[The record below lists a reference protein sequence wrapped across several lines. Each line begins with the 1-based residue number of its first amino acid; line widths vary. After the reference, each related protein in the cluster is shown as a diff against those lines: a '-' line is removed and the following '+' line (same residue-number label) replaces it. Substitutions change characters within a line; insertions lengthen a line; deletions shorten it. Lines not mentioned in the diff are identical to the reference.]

1 MTEATTATQI
11 QSRPLVVAGALTWRE
26 IIRFFR
32 QRNRVVAALG
42 TPLLLWGLF
51 GTGLNRAFAVGG
63 QRFMEYY
70 VPGTVQLILLFTA
83 IFTTISIIEDRR
95 EGFLQAVLV
104 APIPRWSMVLGKLL
118 GGSLIATA
126 QALIFVVLAL
136 TLGIRFSLID
146 GLAILG
152 WLFVSAL
159 GMTGLGFFLAWKMNS
174 VQGFHAVMNLLLLP
188 MWLLSGGFFPIP
200 AIDMN
205 SGFGELIMHWLMRLN
220 PTTYAVAGLRELLGG
235 SLAAKGGDGGPLETA
250 IWEPSLAVCTVVVSA
265 FAVVAFVMSC
275 RISRRTTAGDL
286 L

>member
-1 MTEATTATQI
+1 MAEAITVNQVN
-11 QSRPLVVAGALTWRE
+11 SRPLAAAGALTWRE

-32 QRNRVVAALG
+32 QRNRVIAALG

-51 GTGLNRAFAVGG
+51 GTGLHRAFSVGG

-95 EGFLQAVLV
+95 EGFLQSVLV
-104 APIPRWSMVLGKLL
+104 APIPRWSMVLGKLM
-118 GGSLIATA
+118 GGSLIATV

-136 TLGIRFSLID
+136 TLGIRFSPLI
-146 GLAILG
+146 GLAIVG

-159 GMTGLGFFLAWKMNS
+159 GMTGLGFFLAWRMNS
-174 VQGFHAVMNLLLLP
+174 VQGFHAIMNLLLLP

-200 AIDMN
+200 ALDAQ

-220 PTTYAVAGLRELLGG
+220 PTTYMVAGLRRLLGG
-235 SLAAKGGDGGPLETA
+235 SLDASTGAMDSAGSP
-250 IWEPSLAVCTVVVSA
+250 IWEPSLAVCTVVVVV
-265 FAVVAFVMSC
+265 FAAVMFVVSC